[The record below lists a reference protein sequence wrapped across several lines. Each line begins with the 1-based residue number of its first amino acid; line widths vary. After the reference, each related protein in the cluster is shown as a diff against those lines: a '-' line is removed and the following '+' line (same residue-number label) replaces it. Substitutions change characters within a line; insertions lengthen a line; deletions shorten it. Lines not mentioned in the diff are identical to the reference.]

1 MVDLSSHFRPSP
13 ILRLSFTRDYKTGVP
28 RMSNVLNNELGEEGH
43 DGPSANHLANLAEED
58 TREEGGRT
66 SVVGEGELRAV
77 GGR

>member
-28 RMSNVLNNELGEEGH
+28 RMSNVRNNELGEEGH
-43 DGPSANHLANLAEED
+43 DGPSTNHLANLAKED
-58 TREEGGRT
+58 TRDGFGRT
-66 SVVGEGELRAV
+66 SVADEGEMRAV

>member
-13 ILRLSFTRDYKTGVP
+13 ILRLSFTRDYKTGVL
-28 RMSNVLNNELGEEGH
+28 RMSNVRKNELGEEGH

-58 TREEGGRT
+58 TRDGVGRT

>member
-1 MVDLSSHFRPSP
+1 MVDLSSHFRPSS
-13 ILRLSFTRDYKTGVP
+13 ILRLNFTRDYKTRVP
-28 RMSNVLNNELGEEGH
+28 RMSNVRKNELEEEGH
-43 DGPSANHLANLAEED
+43 GGPSPNHLANLAEED

>member
-1 MVDLSSHFRPSP
+1 
-13 ILRLSFTRDYKTGVP
+13 
-28 RMSNVLNNELGEEGH
+28 MSNVRKNDLGEEGH

-58 TREEGGRT
+58 TRDGVGRT